1 MIATDSTAQ
10 ICADALSSS
19 GGGLYVNLM
28 GIDFPREDVR
38 NVFFL
43 GYTLIGEAFEIEGKL
58 WPAVPENFELAKK
71 FNSVVEKLLE
81 QGLIKNHPVSMRD
94 GGLDAILGGMQELK
108 EGKVSGVKVVY
119 RIGQE

>member
-1 MIATDSTAQ
+1 
-10 ICADALSSS
+10 
-19 GGGLYVNLM
+19 M

-43 GYTLIGEAFEIEGKL
+43 GYTLTGEAFEIEGKL
-58 WPAVPENFELAKK
+58 WLAVPEDFELAKK

-94 GGLDAILGGMQELK
+94 GGLDAILGGMRELK